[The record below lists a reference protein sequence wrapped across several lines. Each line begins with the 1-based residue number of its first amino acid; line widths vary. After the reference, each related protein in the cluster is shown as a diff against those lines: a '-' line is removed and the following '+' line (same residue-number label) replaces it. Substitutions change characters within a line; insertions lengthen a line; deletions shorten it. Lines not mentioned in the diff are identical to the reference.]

1 MESQSIERGFERVWQ
16 MFQETDRKFK
26 ETDRKFKETD
36 EKFKETDRKFKETD
50 EKFKET
56 DRKFQESGREFAE
69 RLKKTEDLFI
79 GRWGRFMEVL
89 VDSGA
94 VKSLRDY
101 GLGIN
106 RSASSVKEEMQNG
119 EGRGMEIDVL
129 CWGDELIVAV
139 EVKTTLKNEDVR
151 EHEERLGR
159 FFECFPRFS
168 GMRLHG
174 AVAALSFAEESDRY
188 AYKRGMYVLTLIGDT
203 VVRVVND
210 KKFRPREW

>member
-1 MESQSIERGFERVWQ
+1 MVNNRKSGVMTMSLTFMISQQDRDVGNSSEEIMESQSIEKGFERVWQ
-16 MFQETDRKFK
+16 MFQETDK
-26 ETDRKFKETD
+26 
-36 EKFKETDRKFKETD
+36 
-50 EKFKET
+50 
-56 DRKFQESGREFAE
+56 KFQESAE
-69 RLKKTEDLFI
+69 QLKKLEDLFI

-101 GLGIN
+101 GLSIN
-106 RSASSVKEEMQNG
+106 RSAGNVKEEMPNG

-139 EVKTTLKNEDVR
+139 EVKTTLKTEDVR

-159 FFECFPRFS
+159 FFGCFPRFS
-168 GMRLHG
+168 GMKLYG
-174 AVAALSFAEESDRY
+174 AVAALSFAEDSDRY
-188 AYKRGMYVLTLIGDT
+188 AYRRGMYVLTLIGDAL
-203 VVRVVND
+203 VRVVND

>member
-1 MESQSIERGFERVWQ
+1 MELQSIEKGFERVWQ
-16 MFQETDRKFK
+16 MFQETDR
-26 ETDRKFKETD
+26 R
-36 EKFKETDRKFKETD
+36 FKETD

-69 RLKKTEDLFI
+69 RLKKTEELFI

-119 EGRGMEIDVL
+119 GGRGMEIDVL
-129 CWGDELIVAV
+129 CWGDEIIVAV
-139 EVKTTLKNEDVR
+139 EVKTTLRIEDIR

-159 FFECFPRFS
+159 FFGCFPKFS

-174 AVAALSFAEESDRY
+174 AVAGLSFAEDSDRY
-188 AYKRGMYVLTLIGDT
+188 AYRRGMYVLTLIGDSM
-203 VVRVVND
+203 VKVVND
-210 KKFRPREW
+210 KNFRPREW

>member
-1 MESQSIERGFERVWQ
+1 MESQSIEKGFERVWQ
-16 MFQETDRKFK
+16 MFQETDRKFQETDRK
-26 ETDRKFKETD
+26 FQETDRKFKETD
-36 EKFKETDRKFKETD
+36 RKI
-50 EKFKET
+50 
-56 DRKFQESGREFAE
+56 QESAE
-69 RLKKTEDLFI
+69 QLKKMEDLFI

-106 RSASSVKEEMQNG
+106 RSASNVKEETQNG
-119 EGRGMEIDVL
+119 EGRGIEIDVL

-159 FFECFPRFS
+159 FFGCFPRFS